1 MSEELNLVKDLA
13 VILISAGL
21 FTIISKALK
30 QPLILGYIVAGFI
43 VGPHLG
49 LFGISSTESVEQWSE
64 IGIIFLLFALGLE
77 FSFKKLLKVGSS
89 ALITAGCVCVGM
101 FVTGNIVGHAI
112 GWSPMEA
119 IFLGGLMSMSSTT
132 IIIKAY
138 TDLGLKN
145 KTYSTLV
152 FGTLVVEDLIAV
164 VLMVLLTTIATANQF
179 AGGEMLMGLAK
190 LLFFLIL
197 WFLVG
202 IYVIPSFLRWAR
214 RYLTD
219 EILLLVAI
227 GLCFGMVT
235 LASFAGFSSALGA
248 FVMGSILSETIE
260 GEHIGKLVVSIKDL
274 FGAIFFV
281 SVGMMVDPQVIAE
294 HWLPVLILTLVTVF
308 GMTVFGSLGA
318 LVAGRGLNTAVHT
331 GFSLAQLGE
340 FSFIIAGLGVSLGV
354 MRGFIYPVII
364 AVSVITTF
372 TTPYMIKAATPVCNF
387 LYKKLPVKF
396 LAKLD
401 PSPDASAKASAEEQS
416 EWKRLLRSY
425 GLRVLL
431 YSVILTAIF
440 LGSKLYLDKLVT
452 SLFPTWSAA
461 LHNGVTLA
469 VTLLVMAPFLYGLA
483 VNGSDI
489 KRSAIHLMKEKDSYK
504 WPILSMVLLRIFI
517 AIAFVIAAVLV
528 HYSLSYWS
536 LLLIVLAGLVFFIL
550 ARRSVHQF
558 TGLEERF
565 ITNLNQK
572 EEYERRRTPIA
583 SGVRAKMQGHDVAA
597 ENVIISPNSEYAGRQ
612 LKDIPFRQK
621 YGINIA
627 KVVRG
632 SRRILVPSPE
642 EYIYPYDEVLAI
654 GTREEVK
661 RFVEDMTAE
670 NLGSPDSYETD
681 DFVLDT
687 FELQKGCYLDGKVL
701 RETNMRQKG
710 CMVVG
715 VERDGLSLM
724 SPKPDFRF
732 QAGDFVWLAGE
743 RVECEKL
750 VLANGYQES

>member
-13 VILISAGL
+13 LILIAAGL

-49 LFGISSTESVEQWSE
+49 LFGITNAESVEQWSE

-89 ALITAGCVCVGM
+89 ALITAGCVCVGL
-101 FVTGNIVGHAI
+101 FVTGSVVGHAL
-112 GWSPMEA
+112 GWSSMES

-132 IIIKAY
+132 IIIKAF

-145 KTYSTLV
+145 KSYATLV

-202 IYVIPSFLRWAR
+202 IYVIPSFLKWAR
-214 RYLTD
+214 KYLND
-219 EILLLVAI
+219 EILLLVSI
-227 GLCFGMVT
+227 GLCFGMVS
-235 LASFAGFSSALGA
+235 LAQYAGFSSALGA

-260 GEHIGKLVVSIKDL
+260 GEHINKLVVNIKDL

-281 SVGMMVDPQVIAE
+281 SVGMMVDPHVIAE
-294 HWLPVLILTLVTVF
+294 HWLPILILTVVTVI
-308 GMTVFGSLGA
+308 GMTIFGSLGA
-318 LVAGRGLNTAVHT
+318 LVSGRGLNTAVHT

-340 FSFIIAGLGVSLGV
+340 FSFIIAGLGVGLGV

-387 LYKKLPVKF
+387 LYKKLPVKL

-401 PSPDASAKASAEEQS
+401 PTPDSGSASVQEKS
-416 EWKRLLRSY
+416 EWKALLKSY
-425 GLRVLL
+425 FLRVLL
-431 YSVILTAIF
+431 YSVILLAIF
-440 LGSKLYLDKLVT
+440 LGAKLYLDKLLVRLLPEVAQAWRNVV
-452 SLFPTWSAA
+452 SL
-461 LHNGVTLA
+461 GITL
-469 VTLLVMAPFLYGLA
+469 TVMAPFLYGLA
-483 VNGSDI
+483 VNGHDI
-489 KRSAIHLMKEKDSYK
+489 KHTAVQLMKEKDSNK
-504 WPILSMVLLRIFI
+504 WPILFLVFLRIFI
-517 AIAFVIAAVLV
+517 ALAFVIAAVLL
-528 HYSLSYWS
+528 HYKLAYWS
-536 LLLIVLAGLVFFIL
+536 LLLIVLAGVAFFIV

-558 TGLEERF
+558 YALEERF
-565 ITNLNQK
+565 IMNLNQK
-572 EEYERRRTPIA
+572 EEYERMRKPIA
-583 SGVRAKMQGHDVAA
+583 TSVRSKMKGHDVAA
-597 ENVIISPNSEYAGRQ
+597 ESVTISPNSEYAGKQ

-632 SRRILVPSPE
+632 SKRILVPSPD

-654 GTREEVK
+654 GTHEEVK
-661 RFVEDMTAE
+661 RFIDEMNAE
-670 NLGSPDSYETD
+670 EERPISYETD
-681 DFVLDT
+681 DFVLDA
-687 FELQKGCYLDGKVL
+687 FELQKGCYLDGKIL
-701 RETNMRQKG
+701 KNTNMRQHG

-715 VERDGLSLM
+715 VERNGLSLM
-724 SPKPDFRF
+724 SPKPDFQF
-732 QAGDFVWLAGE
+732 EAGDFVWLAGE
-743 RVECEKL
+743 RVECEKMVL
-750 VLANGYQES
+750 VNGNPDA